1 MGLITPCR
9 SKQILT
15 NKFSTPYAI
24 SENPDE
30 VVVANPTNKTI
41 TIKKNC
47 QIAEFHPRNSDA
59 FTILQCGEKMEK
71 EAQQE
76 LSGGKETVV
85 SRGMPG
91 YIEGE
96 GGASIFMAK
105 ALFSD
110 CTPTKGCLGGGVRRC
125 TTAEHVGNFNNN
137 NYNKQNNGSSSRSSR
152 SYSVISLIITTK
164 TITITKHHVQT
175 VR

>member
-1 MGLITPCR
+1 M
-9 SKQILT
+9 
-15 NKFSTPYAI
+15 
-24 SENPDE
+24 
-30 VVVANPTNKTI
+30 VVANPTNKTI

-96 GGASIFMAK
+96 GGQVFLWQRPFFRTAHQPKVAW
-105 ALFSD
+105 
-110 CTPTKGCLGGGVRRC
+110 GRGVRRC

-137 NYNKQNNGSSSRSSR
+137 NHNKQNNGSSSRSSR